1 MEKEY
6 LCLHPTCHHY
16 LLQRRCAYIPP
27 PESQLLTRCVV
38 TGTLGITK
46 LSQISGNLQAT
57 SIFEILDWMISTWS
71 LFMATQLIST
81 TLIAGKIWW
90 HAKRNPTSR
99 SRYLSLIALVV
110 ESGAVFTLTSAAL
123 LVCAVL
129 KIQAGDIALAIAIQ
143 SAVSK
148 DRTSCMRILLPICFF

>member
-1 MEKEY
+1 
-6 LCLHPTCHHY
+6 
-16 LLQRRCAYIPP
+16 
-27 PESQLLTRCVV
+27 
-38 TGTLGITK
+38 
-46 LSQISGNLQAT
+46 
-57 SIFEILDWMISTWS
+57 
-71 LFMATQLIST
+71 MATQLIST

-123 LVCAVL
+123 LVCAAL

-143 SAVSK
+143 SAVSNGR
-148 DRTSCMRILLPICFF
+148 DLVYARLTSWMFF